1 MQMRLKNI
9 FNMLSRKDIKVY
21 GVNIDEAIKAAIAK
35 AVSRHGSQTAIA
47 RQMGSAVSVVGQYMG
62 TIKGRPTKTIPH
74 AAYERLYPL
83 IRAYLPSG
91 DARYL
96 PLSMRG
102 EGDQESAGYTEAEQR
117 MIQNYRELD
126 PDQQHDFYA
135 AIRAAAQTVKAKDA
149 PPRETVLAS

>member
-1 MQMRLKNI
+1 
-9 FNMLSRKDIKVY
+9 MLNRRDIKVY
-21 GVNIDEAIKAAIAK
+21 GIDIDETVKAAIAK
-35 AVSRHGSQTAIA
+35 LVARHGSQRAVA
-47 RQMGSAVSVVGQYMG
+47 RLLDGSSSIIGQYMG
-62 TIKGRPTKTIPH
+62 TIKGRSTKTIPH
-74 AAYERLYPL
+74 SAYERLYPL

-102 EGDQESAGYTEAEQR
+102 EGDQEHTGYTEAEQR

-149 PPRETVLAS
+149 PEREAVLAS